1 MCKAL
6 KVSLQV
12 FPLALTARYLSC
24 SCRFTPRHEGPRFG
38 GRGLLG
44 PFRQFRGVPVTGAPV
59 TAPAAA
65 TAAVS
70 AGATSASTG
79 TDALLV
85 AVSLFF
91 SLSLSFF
98 LFLPSLLTTSVP

>member
-1 MCKAL
+1 M
-6 KVSLQV
+6 
-12 FPLALTARYLSC
+12 
-24 SCRFTPRHEGPRFG
+24 
-38 GRGLLG
+38 G

-98 LFLPSLLTTSVP
+98 FVSSFPPHYFCSLTFIYLRLLGMVGGPLTVVK